1 MPVCRIKVKVLGLPQ
16 VIKVIGASTVDIE
29 VNGTT
34 FGDLLDELER
44 RYGSEV
50 RHNIN
55 VHAIRNGREW
65 IKRDDMCAPIND
77 GDSFSFQ
84 SMVAGG

>member
-1 MPVCRIKVKVLGLPQ
+1 MPVCRIKVKVFGLPQ
-16 VIKVIGASTVDIE
+16 VIKAIGASTVDIE
-29 VNGTT
+29 VNGNT

-50 RHNIN
+50 RKYIN
-55 VHAIRNGREW
+55 VQALRNGREW
-65 IKRDDMCAPIND
+65 IKRDNMSAPISD
-77 GDSFSFQ
+77 GDSFSFY